1 LTEVTLGITSNFCL
15 RPPVQMIYS
24 WYWYNRNAVIAS
36 LPGTFEGMME
46 DPFLRDLGCFGQHL
60 KPYLDRFS
68 VKNFLVV
75 QFDAI
80 RRDPDHVR
88 QRVYQFLNVTADF
101 EPQLE
106 AGKNA
111 ARAPRFPLVQSGAQR
126 LYSAISALP
135 GVDKVLKSP
144 VVAKTLQSVYHR
156 LNTKTRKYE
165 PLSLQERLKW
175 EAYYATDQKELSNL
189 LQGLQVIE

>member
-1 LTEVTLGITSNFCL
+1 
-15 RPPVQMIYS
+15 MIYS

-46 DPFLRDLGCFGQHL
+46 NPFLRDLGCFARHL
-60 KPYLDRFS
+60 KPYLDRFPA
-68 VKNFLVV
+68 KNFLVV

-126 LYSAISALP
+126 LYSAVSALP